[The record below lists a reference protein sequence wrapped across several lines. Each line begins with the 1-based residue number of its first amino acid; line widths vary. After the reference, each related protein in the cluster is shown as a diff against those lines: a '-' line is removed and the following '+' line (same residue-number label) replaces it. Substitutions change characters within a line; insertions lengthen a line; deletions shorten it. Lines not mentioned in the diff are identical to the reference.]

1 MPLSLTKMCGA
12 GNDFLITDENRI
24 GSKRNF
30 HTHLK
35 KKIRKWCNRKF
46 GLGADGFC
54 FLHFDKKNQLKWLF
68 FNSDGSSAKMCGNA
82 ACCIVHYAYKY
93 KLTRKGKPFPFQIQK
108 DTLKG
113 ELLPSGEAQIN
124 CRHPEWIEKNIKIK
138 GSRVSLV
145 HSGVNHLLI
154 KKTNIKNLEKL
165 ASTAKNLRKKFP
177 DFNITFY
184 NKINSRNISCATYEK
199 GVEDFTLACGTGALA
214 VSFLHY
220 RPIKNF
226 SVQMPGGV
234 LKVLFKDNQ
243 VFLTSPVD
251 FIAEMIPFE

>member
-1 MPLSLTKMCGA
+1 MPLSLTKMSGA

-24 GSKRNF
+24 GAKKNF
-30 HTHLK
+30 QTYFK
-35 KKIRKWCNRKF
+35 KNIRKWCDRKF

-54 FLHFDKKNQLKWLF
+54 FLHFDKKKHLKWLF

-93 KLTRKGKPFPFQIQK
+93 KLARKRKPFSFQIQK
-108 DTLKG
+108 ETLKG
-113 ELLPSGEAQIN
+113 ELLSSGEARIN
-124 CRHPEWIEKNIKIK
+124 CRYPEWIKKNVKIK
-138 GSRVSLV
+138 GSKASLIS
-145 HSGVNHLLI
+145 SGVNHLLI

-165 ASTAKNLRKKFP
+165 TPTAKDLRKKFP

-184 NKINSRNISCATYEK
+184 NKKNSRSISCVTYEK

-220 RPIKNF
+220 HPIKNF

-243 VFLTSPVD
+243 VFLTSPVS
-251 FIAEMIPFE
+251 FIAEVFPFE